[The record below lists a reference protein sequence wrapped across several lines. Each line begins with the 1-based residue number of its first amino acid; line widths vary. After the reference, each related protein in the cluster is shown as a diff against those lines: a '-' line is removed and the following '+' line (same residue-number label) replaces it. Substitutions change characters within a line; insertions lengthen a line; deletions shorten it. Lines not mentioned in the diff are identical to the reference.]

1 MEGGEQMTRTIE
13 ALWNGALAFCEHC
26 GAHDSEANRLI
37 RETAKNRDALLAQ
50 LPQKQQMLLQSYVDQ
65 TERYTLRM
73 MELAFRDGFSVG
85 VRLLTEGL
93 YEN

>member
-1 MEGGEQMTRTIE
+1 MTRTIE
-13 ALWNGALAFCEHC
+13 ALWNGELAFCEHC
-26 GAHDSEANRLI
+26 GAHDPEANRLI
-37 RETAKNRDALLAQ
+37 NETAQRRDELLSKLTQ
-50 LPQKQQMLLQSYVDQ
+50 EQRGLLEGYVDQ